1 MKSNIIKAFFSLLLV
16 TSLTSCDDKGYDDY
30 NIEASPTKDMNGEW
44 FIDIIDEATGDVIAQ
59 HVLHKTY
66 DTTLNDGKMYINDY
80 QAGYYLGGKV
90 IANTGNLT
98 FSTTDEE
105 NFQDPGS
112 TFNITEGKILKK
124 SARSQSGTVV
134 DSIYFK
140 GEFSYDPGTIIIF
153 AGHKRTGFLEDEY

>member
-1 MKSNIIKAFFSLLLV
+1 MKTILKKIYALSFILAIV
-16 TSLTSCDDKGYDDY
+16 SCDDKGFDEYDTG
-30 NIEASPTKDMNGEW
+30 STPTQELNGEW
-44 FIDIIDEATGDVIAQ
+44 FIDIIDEATGDVLAQ
-59 HVLHKTY
+59 HILHRTY

-80 QAGYYLGGKV
+80 KAGYYLGGKV
-90 IANTGNLT
+90 NTNTENLT
-98 FSTTDEE
+98 FSTTAEE

-140 GEFSYDPGTIIIF
+140 GEFSYDPGVIIIF